1 MRHGI
6 RPVSKSK
13 NGETVGGKFC
23 IICMPVTR
31 LMLVQREAISTCTSF
46 VCCCTMQVDVFISRR
61 SLDRG
66 VVERLLET
74 GQVSRA
80 EFKCGHAV
88 LELLVPMSRSS
99 LQNTSLQ
106 IAVTGS
112 SYSDFHSSQII
123 HPFDLDKLFQAKFQ
137 SILLSIHPYV
147 PFCILTVGMVLQVN
161 KLLESRLM
169 ESQAESKDLLK
180 QLPANAVNVQAT
192 NAAWEESEA
201 ARAVTTQVF
210 YVC

>member
-1 MRHGI
+1 VRHGI

-13 NGETVGGKFC
+13 NGETVGGNFC

-66 VVERLLET
+66 VVERLLP
-74 GQVSRA
+74 RA
-80 EFKCGHAV
+80 DFKCRHAV

-99 LQNTSLQ
+99 LQNASLQ

-112 SYSDFHSSQII
+112 RYSHFHSSQII
-123 HPFDLDKLFQAKFQ
+123 HPLDLDKLFQAKYQ

-161 KLLESRLM
+161 KLLKSRLM

-180 QLPANAVNVQAT
+180 QLQANAVNVQAT

-201 ARAVTTQVF
+201 ARAVMTQVF
-210 YVC
+210 DFC